1 MSTYKTAPTSQGD
14 LFARRA
20 LRAGSAPCTPDS
32 WVVVKIQ
39 YEKYETIYKVL
50 AGWAGS
56 YLYGAS
62 WKISSG
68 IVTFEDKGEYYESL
82 QDSGST
88 YVLYKS
94 SERMSGIMAGTFAS
108 FEEQFKG
115 NDGTIEVIDSGDYV
129 NSSKGVHE

>member
-1 MSTYKTAPTSQGD
+1 MSEY
-14 LFARRA
+14 
-20 LRAGSAPCTPDS
+20 TPDS
-32 WVVVKIQ
+32 WVIVKIQ
-39 YEKYETIYKVL
+39 SEKYGTIHKVL

-62 WKISSG
+62 WKLSSG
-68 IVTFEDKGEYYESL
+68 IATFEDKGKYYESL

-94 SERMSGIMAGTFAS
+94 SERMGAIMAGTFAS
-108 FEEQFKG
+108 FEEQLKR

-129 NSSKGVHE
+129 NSNKGVQE

>member
-1 MSTYKTAPTSQGD
+1 MSTYKTAPTG
-14 LFARRA
+14 LA
-20 LRAGSAPCTPDS
+20 LYTPDS
-32 WVVVKIQ
+32 WVIVKIQ
-39 YEKYETIYKVL
+39 SEKYGTIHKVL

-68 IVTFEDKGEYYESL
+68 IVTFEDKGNYYESL

-88 YVLYKS
+88 YTLYKS
-94 SERMSGIMAGTFAS
+94 SERMSAIMASTFAS
-108 FEEQFKG
+108 FEEQLKG

-129 NSSKGVHE
+129 NNSKGANE

>member
-1 MSTYKTAPTSQGD
+1 MSKY
-14 LFARRA
+14 
-20 LRAGSAPCTPDS
+20 TPDS

-39 YEKYETIYKVL
+39 SEKYETIYKVL
-50 AGWAGS
+50 AGWSGS

-62 WKISSG
+62 WKMSSG

-94 SERMSGIMAGTFAS
+94 SERMSAIVASTFAS
-108 FEEQFKG
+108 FEEQLKV

-129 NSSKGVHE
+129 NSNKGVNE

>member
-1 MSTYKTAPTSQGD
+1 MSTY
-14 LFARRA
+14 
-20 LRAGSAPCTPDS
+20 TPDS
-32 WVVVKIQ
+32 WVIVKIQ

-50 AGWAGS
+50 AGWSGS

-62 WKISSG
+62 WKLSSG
-68 IVTFEDKGEYYESL
+68 IVTFEDKGEHYESL

-94 SERMSGIMAGTFAS
+94 SERMSAIMAGTFAS
-108 FEEQFKG
+108 FEEQLKG

-129 NSSKGVHE
+129 NSNKGVNE